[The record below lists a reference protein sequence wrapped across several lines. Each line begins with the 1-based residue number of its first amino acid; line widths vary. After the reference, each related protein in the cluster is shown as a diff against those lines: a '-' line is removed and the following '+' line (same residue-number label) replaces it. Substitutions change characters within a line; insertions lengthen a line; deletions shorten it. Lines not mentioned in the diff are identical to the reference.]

1 MKNSRNRRCLA
12 FLTVIFFLSPPPHLS
27 FVSFPPYLALAV
39 LPSNSSFYSYYRCFV
54 TRPCER
60 AVTKLAQ
67 CRSQVKPRED
77 GARTLFFSFTRVRS
91 QPMASDLSCVT
102 LLPRPDRTGKLI
114 AKVKRNK
121 GATPSESLGR
131 LREGGREKEREADR
145 RACRDREK
153 GRKKQAGR
161 GGKRERERQG
171 KKDIRCYRS
180 EPRGLEIGFLA
191 ASRDRVEKRKQIR
204 SIRIFSRK
212 TCLKQARNSTTTTT
226 DAPGEN
232 QFSRHLI

>member
-1 MKNSRNRRCLA
+1 MKNSRNRRCLV
-12 FLTVIFFLSPPPHLS
+12 FLTVIFVLSLHLS

-131 LREGGREKEREADR
+131 LREGGREKEREVDR

-161 GGKRERERQG
+161 GGKREREAG
-171 KKDIRCYRS
+171 KERYKMLS
-180 EPRGLEIGFLA
+180 IGT
-191 ASRDRVEKRKQIR
+191 SRPGNRFPR
-204 SIRIFSRK
+204 SIPRSSREA
-212 TCLKQARNSTTTTT
+212 QADTLDLNFLSK
-226 DAPGEN
+226 DVP
-232 QFSRHLI
+232 